1 MRWWLNTDHKTFS
14 FENAIV
20 LGLMDFSSL
29 PANVW
34 MVQWTDGRGEIE
46 YQDDE
51 GNNLNGIRDNFTD
64 IVPYVPFF
72 QQFMNY
78 LAGLTLAQAKKI
90 QSELVTLLFE
100 TKSQS
105 PYNHTIAAGNF
116 NWETTDAAVAAMSIA
131 MFPAL
136 LSGTN
141 TSLNSLV
148 TQINAQFTSIASQIN
163 TGTVNQGDNLAT
175 FLNSMIGYWGDG
187 LNTINNKLHTVLL
200 ASTDYVAA
208 PGLNPQLDH
217 TTVDFVPV
225 TTTAL
230 TADNPGVASIQW
242 IPLGQ
247 GTAVTMSV
255 TEMSEIMSG
264 IHNRRLSLTT
274 TKFNKIEAINA
285 LTEISD
291 VIAYDVTTGWPS

>member
-1 MRWWLNTDHKTFS
+1 MRWWLNTDNKAFA

-29 PANVW
+29 PTNIW

-100 TKSQS
+100 TKNQL

-116 NWETTDAAVAAMSIA
+116 NWETTDAAIAAMSIA

-141 TSLNSLV
+141 ISLNSLA
-148 TQINAQFTSIASQIN
+148 TQINSQFTSMASQIN
-163 TGTVNQGDNLAT
+163 TGTVDQGDGLAT
-175 FLNSMIGYWGDG
+175 QLNTILGYWGDG
-187 LNTINNKLHTVLL
+187 LNTINNKLHTFLL
-200 ASTDYVAA
+200 PSTDYAAA
-208 PGLNPQLDH
+208 PGLNANLAQ
-217 TTVDFVPV
+217 TTVNFVPV

-230 TADNPGVASIQW
+230 TADNPGLASIQW
-242 IPLGQ
+242 IPFGQ
-247 GTAVTMSV
+247 GTSVTVSV